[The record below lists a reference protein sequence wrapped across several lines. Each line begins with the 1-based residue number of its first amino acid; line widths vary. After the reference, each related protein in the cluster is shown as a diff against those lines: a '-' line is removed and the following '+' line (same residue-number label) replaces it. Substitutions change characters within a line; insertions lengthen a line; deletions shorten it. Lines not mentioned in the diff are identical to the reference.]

1 MLQWCTV
8 SRNVIA
14 KKNTEKN
21 SEKIVFFIS
30 VISLMTGG
38 TPCCVN
44 HLDFEA

>member
-14 KKNTEKN
+14 KKILRKIVR
-21 SEKIVFFIS
+21 KIVFFIS